1 MRTFAE
7 VDHQIWIDAPAAT
20 VRSQFGDLDHHI
32 RSNVHPKLRFTKLGT
47 QAGRL
52 RFAQE
57 VRLLGIVQRD
67 VFERQFLPDGSICD
81 TSVEGFNKDGTVRIS
96 FSEAQQQGRA
106 GTTVSI
112 SVRLP
117 LPGMLGWLAPVLR
130 FQVRREVSAAALEDK
145 FDLEQRGYLGAPV

>member
-7 VDHQIWIDAPAAT
+7 VDHQIWIDAPAVT

-32 RSNVHPKLRFTKLGT
+32 RNNVHPKLRFTRLET
-47 QAGRL
+47 RAGRM

-67 VFERQFLPDGSICD
+67 VFEREFLPDGSICD
-81 TSVEGFNKDGTVRIS
+81 TSVEGFNKDGSVRIR

-112 SVRLP
+112 LVRLP
-117 LPGMLGWLAPVLR
+117 LPGMLAWLAPVLR
-130 FQVRREVSAAALEDK
+130 AQVRREVSAAALEDK
-145 FDLEQRGYLGAPV
+145 FDLEQRGYQGVAA